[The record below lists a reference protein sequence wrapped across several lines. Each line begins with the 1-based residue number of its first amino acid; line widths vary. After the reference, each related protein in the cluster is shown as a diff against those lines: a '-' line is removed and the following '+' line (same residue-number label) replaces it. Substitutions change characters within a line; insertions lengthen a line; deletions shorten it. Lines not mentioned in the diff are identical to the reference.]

1 MSPRLP
7 FRSKRAVKGRIGGV
21 KRKRHRTL
29 QVGRLAL
36 QEIQLPVAYSMHTS
50 LTRFG
55 STSIKI
61 WLVQASLKLINLRLQ
76 KYWKKTGIKTPVG
89 FESPQTYIHR
99 LDSIIG
105 NA

>member
-1 MSPRLP
+1 MRQYKHVRGL
-7 FRSKRAVKGRIGGV
+7 RIKVKGRIGGV

-61 WLVQASLKLINLRLQ
+61 WLV
-76 KYWKKTGIKTPVG
+76 
-89 FESPQTYIHR
+89 
-99 LDSIIG
+99 
-105 NA
+105 